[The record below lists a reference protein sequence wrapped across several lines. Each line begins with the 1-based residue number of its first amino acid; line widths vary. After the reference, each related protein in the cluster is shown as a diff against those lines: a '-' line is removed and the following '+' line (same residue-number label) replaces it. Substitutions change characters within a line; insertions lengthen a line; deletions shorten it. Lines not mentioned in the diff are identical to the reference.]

1 MDYYNRIADKLL
13 INSLVSCWNIES
25 DEFLASLKIDT
36 NNAVKF
42 RWDGRVNKLKW
53 YFGGGRGGEGEKESW
68 RGSFSQD
75 KRRYKKS
82 ADQY

>member
-1 MDYYNRIADKLL
+1 MDALT
-13 INSLVSCWNIES
+13 SWNDISE
-25 DEFLASLKIDT
+25 
-36 NNAVKF
+36 
-42 RWDGRVNKLKW
+42 
-53 YFGGGRGGEGEKESW
+53 GGRGGEGEKESW